1 LATLEA
7 IAETCPLEGGDAV
20 YEARAL
26 VAHLT
31 GASYDDTDLC
41 AVSAERSQAEKQKA
55 PHTEAIVLY
64 PNPTTGLLTWRG
76 TSNQPVLLRLYSSTG
91 QLQMEQTL
99 TGSAVQIGH
108 LLDGLYQV
116 QLFDAQSKSLLTTQK
131 VLLIK
136 H

>member
-1 LATLEA
+1 M
-7 IAETCPLEGGDAV
+7 
-20 YEARAL
+20 
-26 VAHLT
+26 
-31 GASYDDTDLC
+31 
-41 AVSAERSQAEKQKA
+41 
-55 PHTEAIVLY
+55 Y

-76 TSNQPVLLRLYSSTG
+76 ASTQFVLLRLYSHTG
-91 QLQMEQTL
+91 ELQMKQML

-108 LLDGLYQV
+108 LPDGLYQV